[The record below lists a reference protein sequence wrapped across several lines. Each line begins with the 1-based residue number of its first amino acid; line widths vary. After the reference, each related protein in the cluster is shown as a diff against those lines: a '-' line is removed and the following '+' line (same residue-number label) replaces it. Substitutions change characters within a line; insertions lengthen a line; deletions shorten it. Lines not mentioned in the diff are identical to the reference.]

1 MFIYLV
7 AAKRHVHR
15 RLLAEVRC
23 ILGHPASHIL
33 TERDDMLRPNGI
45 SEEKPN
51 LILFQWYLHFTWI
64 QVTDCTLVAQ

>member
-15 RLLAEVRC
+15 RLVAEVRR
-23 ILGHPASHIL
+23 IVGHPASHTL
-33 TERDDMLRPNGI
+33 TEREYMLRPNGI

-51 LILFQWYLHFTWI
+51 LILFQ
-64 QVTDCTLVAQ
+64 